1 MKSMYKITLNDVG
14 KLVKMNPIEFFY
26 GADLDKLNWGADGKI
41 HDSMCYFDGYSRA
54 DCIKF
59 FTNNLDS
66 IYVVIAKLKLIGFK
80 VTGIDADNCYKSLY
94 FYTDGKP
101 SSEYQLDLL
110 SYTANYRGDNL
121 IYNEYNKQDG

>member
-1 MKSMYKITLNDVG
+1 MIREYKTTLNDVQNI
-14 KLVKMNPIEFFY
+14 VKMNPFEFFY

-66 IYVVIAKLKLIGFK
+66 IYVVIAKQKLIGFK
-80 VTGIDADNCYKSLY
+80 VTGIDADNC
-94 FYTDGKP
+94 
-101 SSEYQLDLL
+101 
-110 SYTANYRGDNL
+110 
-121 IYNEYNKQDG
+121 